1 MEISKL
7 KTQVED
13 FNKLV
18 KKLSDPDIIKNQN
31 EFKKYSL
38 EYSRKKPVIGN
49 ILKLLNIEE
58 QIIENTDI
66 VNNSNDSELKEMA
79 NEELK
84 EIDIEKS
91 KLEEMIKVQM
101 LPEDPDDN
109 KNILIEIRAGTG
121 GEEAALFV
129 SNLFRMYK
137 KYAEDNSYK
146 TEIMNFHQTGLGGY
160 REIIFGITGDKPY
173 KKFKYESGTHRVQ
186 RVPATESNGRIH
198 TSAVTVAVLPEV
210 ENVDNELSEKDLK
223 IDIFHASGAGGQ
235 NVNNVATAVRMTHI
249 PSGVTVVC
257 QDERSQYKNKEKAK
271 RILKARIYDKQVKD
285 RKDMIS
291 KNRKDQIGSGDRSQR
306 IRTYNFPENRVAD
319 HRINLTIYRLEE
331 VMNGNLDLLMEP
343 LQKED
348 VKERLEKVFG

>member
-1 MEISKL
+1 MELSKL
-7 KTQVED
+7 KTQIED
-13 FNKLV
+13 FNDLE

-31 EFKKYSL
+31 QFKKYSQ
-38 EYSRKKPVIGN
+38 EYSKRKPVIEN

-58 QIIENTDI
+58 QIIENKDI
-66 VNNSNDSELKEMA
+66 LDNSNDSELKEMA
-79 NEELK
+79 NDELK
-84 EIDIEKS
+84 EINLEKT

-109 KNILIEIRAGTG
+109 KDIFFEIRAGTG

-129 SNLFRMYK
+129 SNLYRMYK
-137 KYAEDNSYK
+137 KYAEDNGYK
-146 TEIMNFHQTGLGGY
+146 TEVMNFHQTGLGGY
-160 REIIFGITGDKPY
+160 REIIFGIKGDKPY

-210 ENVDNELSEKDLK
+210 ENVDNEISEKDLK

-249 PSGVTVVC
+249 PSGVSVVC

-271 RILKARIYDKQVKD
+271 RILKARIYDKQIKD
-285 RKDMIS
+285 RKDKIS

-306 IRTYNFPENRVAD
+306 IRTYNFPENRIAD
-319 HRINLTIYRLEE
+319 HRINLTLYRLEE
-331 VMNGNLDLLMEP
+331 VMNGNLNLLLEP
-343 LQKED
+343 LQRED